1 MPWEKSSAGDPWTIK
16 VAGSPVAAPQPPF
29 YLHLTAKESALLL
42 VLTTG
47 AGEPVSS
54 EDLLSELYPDGS
66 ASKNTLEVHVHNLRR
81 KMQLCRDFRI
91 DTVLNHGYMLS
102 YIDEP
107 LG

>member
-1 MPWEKSSAGDPWTIK
+1 MPWEKSAAGEPWTIK
-16 VAGSPVAAPQPPF
+16 VASSQVGVSQPPF

-42 VLTTG
+42 ILTTG
-47 AGEPVSS
+47 AGEPISS

-81 KMQLCRDFRI
+81 KMRLYRDFRI

-102 YIDEP
+102 YINAP